1 MAVRDKSANCRERH
15 MLVPEFEP
23 YTILTIAL
31 AFVLAGVSKGVIGF
45 GLPLISIPII
55 ATVLPV
61 PVAIALT
68 SAPILFSNL
77 FQTLQ
82 GGRQGAVL
90 RRFWVYVV
98 MMIAGVLIGA
108 QILTRA
114 DQGTVS
120 MIVGSFLLL
129 FVSTQFLSLKPDI
142 SPDAERWLNPVIGGV
157 SGLLGGVSSM
167 FGPIAITYLVS
178 LKLPKDEFISTIGL
192 FYFVGIVPLLAT
204 LVITG
209 VITSQEIIASL
220 LACIP
225 LYAGLLFGTWLRSR
239 ISQLLFQRV
248 LLVALVFVSLNLI
261 RRGFV

>member
-1 MAVRDKSANCRERH
+1 MIFSD
-15 MLVPEFEP
+15 FD
-23 YTILTIAL
+23 TFTTLTIVL
-31 AFVLAGVSKGVIGF
+31 AFMLAGVSKGVIGF

-55 ATVLPV
+55 ATILPV

-68 SAPILFSNL
+68 AAPILFSNL

-90 RRFWVYVV
+90 RRFWPFVV
-98 MMIAGVLIGA
+98 AMIIGVLFGA

-114 DQGTVS
+114 DQSTVS
-120 MIVGSFLLL
+120 VIVGSFLLL
-129 FVSTQFLSLKPDI
+129 FVTTQFMSLRPNI
-142 SPDAERWLNPVIGGV
+142 SMEAERRLNPVIGAV

-192 FYFVGIVPLLAT
+192 FYFVGILPLYAT

-209 VITSQEIIASL
+209 VIAQNEIIASV

-225 LYAGLLFGTWLRSR
+225 LYAGLFFGTWLRR
-239 ISQLLFQRV
+239 HISQRLFQRV
-248 LLVALVFVSLNLI
+248 LLVAMVFVSLNLI